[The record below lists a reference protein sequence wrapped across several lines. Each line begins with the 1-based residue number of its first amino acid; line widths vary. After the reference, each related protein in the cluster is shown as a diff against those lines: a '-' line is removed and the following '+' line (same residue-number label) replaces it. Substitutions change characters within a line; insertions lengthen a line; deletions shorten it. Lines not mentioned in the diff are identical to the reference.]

1 MFKMENLKTKIM
13 LLLVAIGLI
22 PALIISI
29 ITTINNSED
38 VSSKVY
44 NQLTAINQIKKQSI
58 ETYFTERK
66 GDMSVLVEI
75 ASTMKKQ
82 SFMKLSAI
90 NSIKKAQLHDYLAN
104 NNTQLELL
112 SKQNELHKHI
122 NTLSNS
128 FSNKGQWKTLLDQY
142 DTSYKPLL
150 NYFGWYDFFILNNEG
165 TVIYSVTRES
175 DLGQNIPKD
184 LNDSSFYQAFTLA
197 QQSNSTDIQF
207 ADFKPYR
214 PSNNDPA
221 AFTVKPVT
229 VKGKRIGY
237 IAFQQPIEKINHILG
252 NREGMG
258 ETGESYLVGT
268 DNLMRS
274 DSYLNPKDYS
284 VRASFASNNKVETTA
299 AINALKGKKDTQIIS
314 DYNNNPVVSSWDY
327 LEVANGVRWAI
338 ISEVDVAEA
347 FNPNTIKNEEFY
359 KNYIEQYGYYDLFLI
374 DTQGYIFYSV
384 AKEADYQTNI
394 LTGKY
399 SSSNLGHLIKQ
410 IQNSG
415 QYGFIDYTPYA
426 PSNNEPAAFIG
437 QPILDPNGKT
447 SLYIALQLPLE
458 GIQNIMGVREGMGD
472 SGESYLVGM
481 DFKMRS
487 NSFLDPEGH
496 SVKASF
502 AGTIEKNG
510 VDTQAARDALAGKKG
525 TNIITDYNGNPV
537 LSSFDRID
545 FDNFSWAI
553 LSEIDEPEAFASI
566 NKNTNFMI
574 ILMVVFVVVIAFVG
588 ILFAGK
594 IASPIIVVSEAAQRV
609 AKGDLTIKVAKTS
622 NDEVGHLQVAIQQM
636 INNLASIVKNIEM
649 VSLQQSSTSEELAT
663 ITTQTSQTLS
673 VQSVASDQLKTA
685 MEEMGTTVNDVA
697 ASASTTSSAVH
708 EIQNK
713 VADSSTKI
721 SDTYNAILSMT
732 DKIQDSEQ
740 SVQKV
745 RADFSQV
752 VTVLDVIK
760 GIADQTNLLAL
771 NAAIEAA
778 RAGEQGRGFA
788 VVADE
793 VRQLAQ
799 RTQDSTKEINDMVN
813 TIMDGAN
820 SSVEVM
826 ANSVIQANT
835 VKTHA
840 QEVNEL
846 NKVINDE
853 MNQINDLSTQIATAA
868 EEQSVVVKII
878 LESVETL
885 NIGVTETSTATEHIA
900 ESSVELAKLAT
911 DLEREVSVFKIT

>member
-1 MFKMENLKTKIM
+1 MFKMESLKTKIM

-22 PALIISI
+22 PAAIISVV
-29 ITTINNSED
+29 TTFNNSDD
-38 VSSKVY
+38 VSDKVY
-44 NQLTAINQIKKQSI
+44 SQLTAINQIKKQSI
-58 ETYFTERK
+58 ETYFKERK
-66 GDMSVLVEI
+66 GDMSVLVDI

-82 SFMKLSAI
+82 AFMKLSAI
-90 NSIKKAQLHDYLAN
+90 NSVKKAQLNDYLAN

-112 SKQNELHKHI
+112 AKQIELQT
-122 NTLSNS
+122 NLTTLLSS
-128 FSNKGQWKTLLDQY
+128 FSDKNKWKPLLDKY
-142 DTSYKPLL
+142 DASYKPLL
-150 NYFGWYDFFILNNEG
+150 KYFGWYDFFIISNNG
-165 TVIYSVTRES
+165 TIIYSVTRES

-184 LNDSSFYQAFTLA
+184 LSESSFYQAFALA
-197 QQSNSTDIQF
+197 QQNKSTDIQF
-207 ADFKPYR
+207 GDFKPYA
-214 PSNNDPA
+214 PSNDDPA

-229 VKGKRIGY
+229 VNGKRIGY
-237 IAFQQPIEKINHILG
+237 IAFQQPIEKINNILG
-252 NREGMG
+252 NRVGMG
-258 ETGESYLVGT
+258 ETGESYLVGP
-268 DNLMRS
+268 DQLMRS
-274 DSYLNPKDYS
+274 NSYLNPQNYS
-284 VRASFASNNKVETTA
+284 VKASFAANNKVETTA
-299 AINALKGKKDTQIIS
+299 AINALNGNKDTQLIN

-347 FNPNTIKNEEFY
+347 FNPTTFKNEEFY
-359 KNYIEQYGYYDLFLI
+359 SNYIKQYGYYDLFLI
-374 DTQGYIFYSV
+374 DASGYIFYTV
-384 AKEADYQTNI
+384 AKEADYQTNV
-394 LTGKY
+394 LNGKY
-399 SSSNLGHLIKQ
+399 ASSNLGALVTQIKD
-410 IQNSG
+410 NG
-415 QYGFIDYTPYA
+415 QYGFVDFAPYA
-426 PSNNEPAAFIG
+426 PSNNDPAAFIA
-437 QPILDPNGKT
+437 QPILDAKGKV

-458 GIQNIMGVREGMGD
+458 GIQNIMGIREGMGD
-472 SGESYLVGM
+472 TGESYLVGM
-481 DFKMRS
+481 DLKMRS

-496 SVKASF
+496 SVNASF
-502 AGTIEKNG
+502 AGTIDTNG
-510 VDTQAARDALAGKKG
+510 VDTQATRDALAGKKG

-566 NKNTNFMI
+566 NKNINFMM
-574 ILMVVFVVVIAFVG
+574 ILMVVFMVVIAFVG

-594 IASPIIVVSEAAQRV
+594 IASPIILVSEATQRV
-609 AKGDLTIKVAKTS
+609 ANGDLTIKVAKTS
-622 NDEVGHLQVAIQQM
+622 NDEVGHLQMAIQQM
-636 INNLASIVKNIEM
+636 IDNLANIVKNIEM

-663 ITTQTSQTLS
+663 ITTQTSRTLS
-673 VQSVASDQLKTA
+673 DQSIASDQLKTA
-685 MEEMGTTVNDVA
+685 MQEMGMTVNDVA

-708 EIQNK
+708 EIQSK
-713 VADSSTKI
+713 VTDSSNKI
-721 SDTYNAILSMT
+721 DDTYHAILSMT

-745 RADFSQV
+745 RTDFNQV

-813 TIMDGAN
+813 TIMAGAN

-835 VKTHA
+835 VKSHA

-846 NKVINDE
+846 NKIINEE
-853 MNQINDLSTQIATAA
+853 MNQISDLSTQIATAA

-885 NIGVTETSTATEHIA
+885 NIGVAETSMSTENIA
-900 ESSVELAKLAT
+900 ESSVDLAKLAT
-911 DLEREVSVFKIT
+911 DLEKAMSVFKV